1 MKYEDDWESS
11 VGSNLLHERT
21 QKFKLTRN
29 QVADNLSNV
38 LINRIPDARTVSN
51 HENGHGKMSVDTL
64 LAYCN
69 IYDCEI
75 GYLFGDYDCH
85 SKEVQEIRDLTG
97 LEEKSIDTLKMIKK
111 KSPHSKEEDD
121 LFFSFLTKVIIDYY
135 NGEPEDIFY
144 KITYGGRPTTGEFP
158 IMKLIS
164 YIQKVRQVK
173 DIENSEHYSEIMKI
187 RADAV
192 SDKGNEPS
200 PISLRERISELGYDA
215 VEEYEKMRRCEAFNN
230 RDKRNDRFDIQEAI
244 TRFLDSDFVEGK

>member
-1 MKYEDDWESS
+1 
-11 VGSNLLHERT
+11 
-21 QKFKLTRN
+21 
-29 QVADNLSNV
+29 
-38 LINRIPDARTVSN
+38 
-51 HENGHGKMSVDTL
+51 
-64 LAYCN
+64 
-69 IYDCEI
+69 
-75 GYLFGDYDCH
+75 
-85 SKEVQEIRDLTG
+85 
-97 LEEKSIDTLKMIKK
+97 
-111 KSPHSKEEDD
+111 
-121 LFFSFLTKVIIDYY
+121 
-135 NGEPEDIFY
+135 
-144 KITYGGRPTTGEFP
+144 
-158 IMKLIS
+158 MKLIS